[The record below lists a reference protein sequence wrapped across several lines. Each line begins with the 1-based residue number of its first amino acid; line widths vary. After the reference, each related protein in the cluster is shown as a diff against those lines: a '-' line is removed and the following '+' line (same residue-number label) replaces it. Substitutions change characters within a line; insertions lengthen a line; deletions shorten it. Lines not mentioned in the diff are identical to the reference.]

1 MTILI
6 FTVSCSSFIRN
17 KENSGRSLAQEFS
30 PKINSCLDA
39 VAQFNN
45 HRASNINQIANE
57 AFEGRDT
64 DLRALLPE
72 EVFTYKI
79 PEELA
84 KRVKSSLS
92 FYRDYDVDSIKSLI
106 EKEIVGHR
114 EFFDLL
120 KLEGDELKH
129 ALKQVNFSK
138 VNYFI
143 QNSTAID
150 LINRPLIQLYLG
162 LNYDPKLGLKLR
174 QWALENLL
182 AVDHQYGSH
191 QLINKAIF
199 FENSTKSRRFLVN
212 EKSKALTYYLKHSP
226 SREQL
231 RELDLALLE
240 NLNSATFITNPLE
253 GSDESK
259 NLIYYV
265 NNNLS
270 VRIAKLEPRDVD
282 NIRSALLQR
291 KLPADTVAQTALE
304 KTFNHRKDISDQILT
319 TALLNLKSLRDHESL
334 PPKVLKYFLELI
346 DSQNPK
352 ELESSAAIS
361 KIEKILKQSVLN
373 DNLKTVS
380 GNMLQSMK
388 KIYRGEDLTSAQLA
402 KDSNRG
408 WGYRWLR
415 DNDKAFNEPD
425 YLFRHT
431 MESDAVGEGMSRS
444 VLNREYG
451 FDGPKG
457 VFNKQWSDLTKGAS
471 KPLIFMQSG
480 SDANNFL
487 YEIAF
492 QFLKRNDEENKLI
505 NSGDIEILYFEG
517 TYGAGHGR
525 MEKRHKR
532 NASSNYDN
540 DPYLL
545 PSPTYYAWDPK
556 NPEVIKQLK
565 EAEENVLNL
574 IREKVTN
581 PPNGKPIGALFL
593 ESIVTDTMNAGYF
606 RPDFPRRLK
615 ELCDELNILV
625 FSDEI
630 MTMARTGKNFAYEHY
645 DNFSPDYIT
654 FGKGAILSGIAQVA
668 GSKFSFTHHDQ
679 YITYSVSTELA
690 LKGAQ
695 VLKRVREDKLV
706 EHAKSMEEH
715 YPQGVFADQSKG
727 LLIYGGGNRKLPYL
741 DITPEELKILVDSD
755 R

>member
-1 MTILI
+1 M
-6 FTVSCSSFIRN
+6 
-17 KENSGRSLAQEFS
+17 AQEFS

-45 HRASNINQIANE
+45 HRTSTINEIAHE
-57 AFEGRDT
+57 AFEGKNK
-64 DLRALLPE
+64 DLRALFPE
-72 EVFTYKI
+72 EVFTYEI
-79 PEELA
+79 PEVLA
-84 KRVKSSLS
+84 KRVKSALS
-92 FYRDYDVDSIKSLI
+92 YYRDYDVDSIKSLI
-106 EKEIVGHR
+106 EKEIEGHR

-120 KLEGDELKH
+120 KLEGDDLKH
-129 ALKQVNFSK
+129 ALNQVDFSK
-138 VNYFI
+138 INYFI
-143 QNSTAID
+143 HNSSAID

-162 LNYDPKLGLKLR
+162 INYDPKLGLKLR
-174 QWALENLL
+174 QWALEDLL
-182 AVDHQYGSH
+182 AVDHQDSSH
-191 QLINKAIF
+191 QLINEAIF
-199 FENSTKSRRFLVN
+199 FENSTNSRKFLVN
-212 EKSKALTYYLKHSP
+212 EKSKAVTYYLKHNP
-226 SREQL
+226 SREEL
-231 RELDLALLE
+231 KELDLTLLE
-240 NLNSATFITNPLE
+240 NLNSATNITNPLQ
-253 GSDESK
+253 GSSESK
-259 NLIYYV
+259 GLIYYV
-265 NNNLS
+265 NKNLN
-270 VRIAKLEPRDVD
+270 VRTAKLDPRDVD

-291 KLPADTVAQTALE
+291 KLSTDTVAETTLE
-304 KTFNHRKDISDQILT
+304 KTFTHREDISDQILT
-319 TALLNLKSLRDHESL
+319 AALVNLKSLRDHESL

-346 DSQNPK
+346 DSQNPQD
-352 ELESSAAIS
+352 LETSAAIS
-361 KIEKILKQSVLN
+361 KIEKILKQPVLN
-373 DNLKTVS
+373 DNLKIVS

-388 KIYRGEDLTSAQLA
+388 KIYRGEDLTNNQLA
-402 KDSNRG
+402 TDSHRG

-431 MESDAVGEGMSRS
+431 MESDAIGEGMSRNHN
-444 VLNREYG
+444 NREYD
-451 FDGPKG
+451 FNGPKG
-457 VFNKQWSDLTKGAS
+457 VFNKQWSELTKRSS

-492 QFLKRNDEENKLI
+492 QFLKRNDQENKLL

-532 NASSNYDN
+532 KVSSNYDN

-545 PSPTYYAWDPK
+545 PSPTYYVWDPK
-556 NPEVIKQLK
+556 SPEVIEQLK
-565 EAEENVLNL
+565 ETEEIVLSL
-574 IREKVTN
+574 IKEKVNN
-581 PPNGKPIGALFL
+581 PPNGKPIGAIFL
-593 ESIVTDTMNAGYF
+593 ESIVTDTRNAGYF
-606 RPDFPRRLK
+606 RPDFPKRLK
-615 ELCDELNILV
+615 ALCDELNILV

-654 FGKGAILSGIAQVA
+654 FGKGAILSGVAEVA

-706 EHAKSMEEH
+706 EHARSMEEH
-715 YPQGVFADQSKG
+715 YPQGVFSDQSKG
-727 LLIYGGGNRKLPYL
+727 LLIYGGRERKLPYL
-741 DITPEELKILVDSD
+741 DITPEELKILIDSD